1 MKLMNY
7 DRRTLILQNMRSNE
21 REIPTAYSRA
31 QYNILCRLIR
41 QKHISKQ
48 FFELVLSSLYGLSD
62 WKELTYQQM
71 YELIHVLTFYNYQKE
86 RI

>member
-1 MKLMNY
+1 MKLMNF
-7 DRRTLILQNMRSNE
+7 DKRTLILQNMLSNE
-21 REIPTAYSRA
+21 RETPTAYTRT
-31 QYNILCRLIR
+31 QYQILCRLIR

-48 FFELVLSSLYGLSD
+48 FFDLVLSSLYGLSD

-71 YELIHVLTFYNYQKE
+71 YELIHVLTFYNYHKE

>member
-7 DRRTLILQNMRSNE
+7 DRRTLILQNMRSDE
-21 REIPTAYSRA
+21 REIPTAYSTA
-31 QYNILCRLIR
+31 QYRILCRLIR

-48 FFELVLSSLYGLSD
+48 FFDLVLSSLYGLSD
-62 WKELTYQQM
+62 WKKLTYQQM